1 MGRVRQHA
9 GEVPAH
15 ARPSAVLCLLY
26 PVNDHLHVL
35 LMKRNTDRSAHSG
48 QISFPGGKYE
58 PTDQSLLHTA
68 MREAREEVGIQGSE
82 VDVLGALT
90 SLYIPVSNFN
100 VYPFIA
106 YAPQRPT
113 YTINPSEVAHIIE
126 VPISLIMDSTT
137 KIATRVVSPAM
148 PTTPLLVNA
157 YTISSDTLIWGATAM
172 ILSELEVLMAEVIA
186 GQP

>member
-26 PVNDHLHVL
+26 PIDDQLNVL

-48 QISFPGGKYE
+48 QISFPGGKHE
-58 PTDQSLLHTA
+58 PTDQNLLHTA
-68 MREAREEVGIQGSE
+68 MREANEEVGIQPE
-82 VDVLGALT
+82 TIDVLGALT

-100 VYPFIA
+100 VYPFIG
-106 YAPQRPT
+106 YAPQRPQ
-113 YTINPSEVAHIIE
+113 YNINPAEVAHIIE
-126 VPISLIMDSTT
+126 VPVSKIMQDTAKTT
-137 KIATRVVSPAM
+137 THVLSPAM

-157 YTISSDTLIWGATAM
+157 YTISEDTLIWGATAM
-172 ILSELEVLMAEVIA
+172 ILSELEVLLTEILATTH
-186 GQP
+186 